1 MKVVVYKVYNAANKQ
16 KTCIF
21 EQVTTAV
28 CRADS
33 GKQTADWSKSDA
45 AAAEER
51 KAEFSKA
58 SRVCGV
64 NELDANKPENNN
76 LSLHRQVF
84 E

>member
-21 EQVTTAV
+21 VQVNAAV
-28 CRADS
+28 C
-33 GKQTADWSKSDA
+33 KQTADWSKSDA

-64 NELDANKPENNN
+64 NELDANKSENNN

>member
-21 EQVTTAV
+21 EQVNAAV

-33 GKQTADWSKSDA
+33 GKQTADWSK
-45 AAAEER
+45 EER
-51 KAEFSKA
+51 RAEFSKA
-58 SRVCGV
+58 SRVCAV
-64 NELDANKPENNN
+64 NELHANKPENNN